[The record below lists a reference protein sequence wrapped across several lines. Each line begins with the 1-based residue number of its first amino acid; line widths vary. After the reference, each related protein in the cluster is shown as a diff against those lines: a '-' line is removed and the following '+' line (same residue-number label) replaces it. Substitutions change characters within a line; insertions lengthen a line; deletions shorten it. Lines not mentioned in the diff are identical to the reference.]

1 MELEKF
7 EKAKKV
13 KEDLDRLET
22 QKSKLEYALKS
33 CSLGAT
39 IAYSKGGEFRSKG
52 EVNIY
57 NAGTIKEM
65 LSKELDRLNGQIEL
79 VKKEFENI

>member
-7 EKAKKV
+7 EQAKKI
-13 KEDLDRLET
+13 KETLDRLET

-39 IAYSKGGEFRSKG
+39 IAYSRGGEFRSKG
-52 EVNIY
+52 EVIIY
-57 NAGTIKEM
+57 NTGSIREM
-65 LSKELDRLNGQIEL
+65 LSKELERINEEIEL
-79 VKKEFENI
+79 VNKEFENI

>member
-22 QKSKLEYALKS
+22 QKSKLEYALKC

-39 IAYSKGGEFRSKG
+39 IAYSRGGEFRSKG
-52 EVNIY
+52 EIHLY
-57 NAGTIKEM
+57 NTGAIREM
-65 LSKELDRLNGQIEL
+65 LSKELESL
-79 VKKEFENI
+79 KEEIDLLKENFENI

>member
-7 EKAKKV
+7 EKAKKI
-13 KEDLDRLET
+13 KEGLDRLET

-39 IAYSKGGEFRSKG
+39 IGYSTGGVYPRKD
-52 EVNIY
+52 EVSLY
-57 NAGTIKEM
+57 NKEAIKEM
-65 LSKELDRLNGQIEL
+65 ISKELERLNEEIEL
-79 VKKEFENI
+79 VKENFENI

>member
-7 EKAKKV
+7 EQAKKI
-13 KEDLDRLET
+13 KETLDRLET

-39 IAYSKGGEFRSKG
+39 IAYSRGGEFRSKG
-52 EVNIY
+52 EINLYDTGAIR
-57 NAGTIKEM
+57 GM
-65 LSKELDRLNGQIEL
+65 LTKELERINGEIEL
-79 VKKEFENI
+79 VNKEFENI

>member
-13 KEDLDRLET
+13 KENLDRLET

-39 IAYSKGGEFRSKG
+39 IAYSRGGEFRSKG
-52 EVNIY
+52 EVNLY
-57 NAGTIKEM
+57 NTGVIREM
-65 LSKELDRLNGQIEL
+65 LSKELERLKEEIEL
-79 VKKEFENI
+79 VKEEFENI

>member
-7 EKAKKV
+7 EQAKKV
-13 KEDLDRLET
+13 KETLDRLET

-39 IAYSKGGEFRSKG
+39 ITYSRGGEFRSKG
-52 EVNIY
+52 EVSIWNKEL
-57 NAGTIKEM
+57 IKEM
-65 LSKELDRLNGQIEL
+65 ISKEIDRLNGEIIY
-79 VKKEFENI
+79 VKEEFNNL

>member
-7 EKAKKV
+7 EQAKKI
-13 KEDLDRLET
+13 KETVDRLET

-57 NAGTIKEM
+57 NTGSIREM
-65 LSKELDRLNGQIEL
+65 LSKELERINEEIEL
-79 VKKEFENI
+79 VNKEFENI

>member
-1 MELEKF
+1 
-7 EKAKKV
+7 
-13 KEDLDRLET
+13 LET

-39 IAYSKGGEFRSKG
+39 IAYSRGGEFRSKG

-57 NAGTIKEM
+57 NAVSIKEM
-65 LSKELDRLNGQIEL
+65 LSKELERLKEEMDL
-79 VKKEFENI
+79 VKEEFENI

>member
-13 KEDLDRLET
+13 KETLDRLET
-22 QKSKLEYALKS
+22 QKSKLEYAVKS

-39 IAYSKGGEFRSKG
+39 IAYSRGGEFRSKG
-52 EVNIY
+52 EVNLY
-57 NAGTIKEM
+57 NTEVIREM
-65 LSKELDRLNGQIEL
+65 LSKELERLKEEIEL
-79 VKKEFENI
+79 VKEEFENI

>member
-7 EKAKKV
+7 EQAKKI
-13 KEDLDRLET
+13 KENLDRLEI
-22 QKSKLEYALKS
+22 QKSKLERALKS

-39 IAYSKGGEFRSKG
+39 IVYSTGGEFRNKG
-52 EVNIY
+52 EVSLWNKES
-57 NAGTIKEM
+57 IKEM
-65 LSKELDRLNGQIEL
+65 ISKELERLTEEMDL

>member
-65 LSKELDRLNGQIEL
+65 LSKELGSL
-79 VKKEFENI
+79 KEEIDLLKENFENI

>member
-7 EKAKKV
+7 EKAKKI
-13 KEDLDRLET
+13 KETLDRLET
-22 QKSKLEYALKS
+22 QKFKLEYALKS

-52 EVNIY
+52 EVNLY
-57 NAGTIKEM
+57 NTGVIREM
-65 LSKELDRLNGQIEL
+65 LSKELERLKEEIEL
-79 VKKEFENI
+79 VKEEFENI

>member
-13 KEDLDRLET
+13 KETLDRLET

-39 IAYSKGGEFRSKG
+39 ITYSRGGEFRSKG

-57 NAGTIKEM
+57 NTGSIMEM
-65 LSKELDRLNGQIEL
+65 LSKELDRLKEEMDL
-79 VKKEFENI
+79 VKEEFENI

>member
-7 EKAKKV
+7 EQAKKI
-13 KEDLDRLET
+13 KETLDRLET

-57 NAGTIKEM
+57 NTGSIREM
-65 LSKELDRLNGQIEL
+65 LSKELERINEKIKL
-79 VKKEFENI
+79 VNKEFENI

>member
-7 EKAKKV
+7 EKAKKI
-13 KEDLDRLET
+13 KEGLDRLQT
-22 QKSKLEYALKS
+22 QKSKLEYALNS

-57 NAGTIKEM
+57 NTGSIREM
-65 LSKELDRLNGQIEL
+65 LSKELERLKEEIEL
-79 VKKEFENI
+79 VKEEFENI

>member
-7 EKAKKV
+7 EKAKKI
-13 KEDLDRLET
+13 KENLDRLET
-22 QKSKLEYALKS
+22 QKSKLEYALKC

-39 IAYSKGGEFRSKG
+39 ISYTRGGEFRSKG

-57 NAGTIKEM
+57 NTGSIREM
-65 LSKELDRLNGQIEL
+65 LSKELERINEEIEL
-79 VKKEFENI
+79 VNKEFENI